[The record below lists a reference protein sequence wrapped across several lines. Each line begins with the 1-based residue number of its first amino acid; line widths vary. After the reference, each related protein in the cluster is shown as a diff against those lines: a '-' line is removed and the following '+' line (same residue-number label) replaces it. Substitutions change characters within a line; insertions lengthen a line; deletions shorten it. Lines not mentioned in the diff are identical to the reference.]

1 MADYIAIPGTS
12 EKQSEDNPSFQSICK
27 LWAKSDHWPLE
38 DAVRLL
44 LNQNPKVFSKSS
56 KNEADPKSFNI
67 ILDIAQNC
75 LGHSLTAI
83 KNPHS
88 ERRLNV
94 DPREF
99 VAWAK
104 KKDFAVPAELDLALN
119 SLSPK
124 RLDKYGSRLRQ
135 RKSNHRERV
144 RAIAALLWGKSPEIE
159 ISEMINRSEILEY
172 GCEGCPYA
180 ESVLESWVADLPR
193 KV

>member
-1 MADYIAIPGTS
+1 MADYLGIPGTT
-12 EKQSEDNPSFQSICK
+12 EQQSEDNPSFQSICN

-44 LNQNPKVFSKSS
+44 LNQTPKVFAKSS
-56 KNEADPKSFNI
+56 KNEVNPKSFNI

-88 ERRLNV
+88 ERGLNV
-94 DPREF
+94 EPREF

-119 SLSPK
+119 SLGPNS
-124 RLDKYGSRLRQ
+124 LDKYGSRLRQ
-135 RKSNHRERV
+135 RKTNHRERV
-144 RAIAALLWGKSPEIE
+144 RAIAALLWSKSPEIE
-159 ISEMINRSEILEY
+159 ISEMVNRSEILEY
-172 GCEGCPYA
+172 GCEGSSYA
-180 ESVLESWVADLPR
+180 ESVLESWVADIPR